1 MSSPLFPESP
11 GSALTPAAVALPNT
25 DELFAIIEAIHDN
38 VAIVDQ
44 NGVMRWVS
52 SCFERTYGIKREQIV
67 GRTTYELEAER
78 VFSPSV
84 AALVLRTRR
93 VVTLTEVTKSGK
105 YNIVTGVPIYGDDG
119 GVSFVVS
126 YSVDMRYSRELH
138 EEYQKINAL
147 LTPPE
152 PVRVSAVGE
161 TMQVIA
167 ATLER
172 LARVDTTVLITGESG
187 VGKNVVA
194 RLVHHLSNRAEGPLV
209 EINCAGIPAALL
221 ESELFGYEAGAF
233 TGASQKGKEGR
244 IELAHKGTLFL
255 DEIGEL
261 PLRLQAKLL
270 QVIQEKQIVRLGGVK
285 PVSIDFR
292 LVAATNQD
300 LEALVEKKR
309 FRSDLF
315 FRLNVLPLHIPPL
328 RERRGEIV
336 PLCLGMLEEMN
347 AKYGTAKT
355 FSEAV
360 KARFEAYSWPGNIR
374 ELRNLVERLVVVSAE
389 RVIDVDE
396 LPEHM
401 CRHAEEPA
409 GNSLSA
415 ALEALERRMVLEA
428 WEQCGTTTGVA
439 RALGISQPTAARKI
453 AKYRKARG
461 RAGNPSTGME
471 RK

>member
-1 MSSPLFPESP
+1 MPPFD
-11 GSALTPAAVALPNT
+11 VALPST
-25 DELFAIIEAIHDN
+25 EELFSVIEAIHDN
-38 VAIVDQ
+38 VAIVDH

-52 SCFERTYGIKREQIV
+52 SCFERTYGVSRDRII

-84 AALVLRTRR
+84 AALVLKTRR
-93 VVTLTEVTKSGK
+93 VVTLTEVTRSGR

-119 GVSFVVS
+119 DVSFVVS
-126 YSVDMRYSRELH
+126 YSVDMRYSRQLH

-147 LTPPE
+147 LSPAVETP
-152 PVRVSAVGE
+152 SGGQAFGG
-161 TMQVIA
+161 TMRAIA
-167 ATLER
+167 ATLEK

-194 RLVHHLSNRAEGPLV
+194 RLAHHLSDRAEGPLV
-209 EINCAGIPAALL
+209 EINCAGIPAPLL

-233 TGASQKGKEGR
+233 TGASHKGKEGR
-244 IELAHKGTLFL
+244 IALADKGTLFL

-270 QVIQEKQIVRLGGVK
+270 QVIQEKRIVKLGGVR

-315 FRLNVLPLHIPPL
+315 FRLNVLPLRIPPL
-328 RERRGEIV
+328 RERREEIV
-336 PLCLGMLEEMN
+336 PLSLGILEEMN

-355 FSEAV
+355 FSEGVRRHFA
-360 KARFEAYSWPGNIR
+360 AYSWPGNIR
-374 ELRNLVERLVVVSAE
+374 ELRNVIERLVIVSADT
-389 RVIDVDE
+389 VIEPDE
-396 LPEHM
+396 LPEHLF
-401 CRHAEEPA
+401 RRPPPSA
-409 GNSLSA
+409 GNSLPA
-415 ALEALERRMVLEA
+415 ALEALERHMILEA
-428 WEQCGTTTGVA
+428 YKACGTTTGVA
-439 RALGISQPTAARKI
+439 KALGISQPTAARKI
-453 AKYRKARG
+453 ARWRG
-461 RAGNPSTGME
+461 AS
-471 RK
+471 

>member
-1 MSSPLFPESP
+1 MPPFD
-11 GSALTPAAVALPNT
+11 VALPST
-25 DELFAIIEAIHDN
+25 EELFSVIEAIHDN
-38 VAIVDQ
+38 VAIVDH

-52 SCFERTYGIKREQIV
+52 SCFERTYGVSRDRII

-84 AALVLRTRR
+84 AALVLKTRR
-93 VVTLTEVTKSGK
+93 VVTLTEVTRSGR

-119 GVSFVVS
+119 DVSFVVS
-126 YSVDMRYSRELH
+126 YSVDMRYSRQLH

-147 LTPPE
+147 LSPAVETP
-152 PVRVSAVGE
+152 SGGQAFGG
-161 TMQVIA
+161 TMRAIA
-167 ATLER
+167 ATLEK

-194 RLVHHLSNRAEGPLV
+194 RLAHHLSDRAEGPLV
-209 EINCAGIPAALL
+209 EINCAGIPAPLL

-233 TGASQKGKEGR
+233 TGASHKGKEGR
-244 IELAHKGTLFL
+244 IALADKGTLFL

-270 QVIQEKQIVRLGGVK
+270 QVIQEKRIVKLGGVR

-315 FRLNVLPLHIPPL
+315 FRLNVLPLRIPPL
-328 RERRGEIV
+328 RERREEIV
-336 PLCLGMLEEMN
+336 PLSLGILEEMN

-355 FSEAV
+355 FSEGVRRHFA
-360 KARFEAYSWPGNIR
+360 AYSWPGNIR
-374 ELRNLVERLVVVSAE
+374 ELRNVIERLVIVSADT
-389 RVIDVDE
+389 VIEPDE
-396 LPEHM
+396 LPEHLF
-401 CRHAEEPA
+401 RRPPPSA
-409 GNSLSA
+409 GNSLPV
-415 ALEALERRMVLEA
+415 ALEALERHMILEA
-428 WEQCGTTTGVA
+428 YKACGTTTGVA
-439 RALGISQPTAARKI
+439 KALGISQPTAARKI
-453 AKYRKARG
+453 ARWRG
-461 RAGNPSTGME
+461 TS
-471 RK
+471 

>member
-1 MSSPLFPESP
+1 MPPFD
-11 GSALTPAAVALPNT
+11 VALPST
-25 DELFAIIEAIHDN
+25 EELFSVIEAIHDN
-38 VAIVDQ
+38 VAIVDH

-52 SCFERTYGIKREQIV
+52 SCFERTYGVSRDRII

-84 AALVLRTRR
+84 AALVLKTRR
-93 VVTLTEVTKSGK
+93 VVTLTEVTRSGR

-119 GVSFVVS
+119 DVSFVVS
-126 YSVDMRYSRELH
+126 YSVDMRYSRQLH

-147 LTPPE
+147 LSPAVETP
-152 PVRVSAVGE
+152 SGGQAFGG
-161 TMQVIA
+161 TMRAIA
-167 ATLER
+167 ATLEK

-194 RLVHHLSNRAEGPLV
+194 RLAHHLSDRAEGPLV
-209 EINCAGIPAALL
+209 EINCAGIPAPLL

-233 TGASQKGKEGR
+233 TGASHKGKEGR
-244 IELAHKGTLFL
+244 IALADKGTLFL

-270 QVIQEKQIVRLGGVK
+270 QVIQEKRIVKLGGVR

-315 FRLNVLPLHIPPL
+315 FRLNVLPLRIPPL
-328 RERRGEIV
+328 RERREEIV
-336 PLCLGMLEEMN
+336 PLSLGILEEMN

-355 FSEAV
+355 FSEGV
-360 KARFEAYSWPGNIR
+360 RRHFVAYSWPGNIR
-374 ELRNLVERLVVVSAE
+374 ELRNVIERLVIVSADT
-389 RVIDVDE
+389 VIEPDE
-396 LPEHM
+396 LPEHLF
-401 CRHAEEPA
+401 RRPPPSA
-409 GNSLSA
+409 GNSLPA
-415 ALEALERRMVLEA
+415 ALEALERHMILEA
-428 WEQCGTTTGVA
+428 YKACGTTTGVA
-439 RALGISQPTAARKI
+439 KALGISQPTAARKI
-453 AKYRKARG
+453 ARWRG
-461 RAGNPSTGME
+461 TS
-471 RK
+471 

>member
-1 MSSPLFPESP
+1 MPPFD
-11 GSALTPAAVALPNT
+11 VALPST
-25 DELFAIIEAIHDN
+25 EELFSVIEAIHDN
-38 VAIVDQ
+38 VAIVDH

-52 SCFERTYGIKREQIV
+52 SCFERTYGVSRDRII

-84 AALVLRTRR
+84 AALVLKTRR
-93 VVTLTEVTKSGK
+93 VVTLTEVTRSGR

-119 GVSFVVS
+119 DVSFVVS
-126 YSVDMRYSRELH
+126 YSVDMRYSRQLH

-147 LTPPE
+147 LSPAVETP
-152 PVRVSAVGE
+152 SGGQAFGG
-161 TMQVIA
+161 TMRAIA
-167 ATLER
+167 ATLEK

-194 RLVHHLSNRAEGPLV
+194 RLAHHLSDRAEGPLV
-209 EINCAGIPAALL
+209 EINCAGIPAPLL

-233 TGASQKGKEGR
+233 TGASHKGKEGR
-244 IELAHKGTLFL
+244 IALADKGTLFL

-270 QVIQEKQIVRLGGVK
+270 QVIQEKRIVKLGGVR

-315 FRLNVLPLHIPPL
+315 FRLNVLPLRIPPL
-328 RERRGEIV
+328 RERREEIV
-336 PLCLGMLEEMN
+336 PLSLGILEEMN

-355 FSEAV
+355 FSEGVRRHFA
-360 KARFEAYSWPGNIR
+360 AYSWPGNIR
-374 ELRNLVERLVVVSAE
+374 ELRNVIERLVIVSADT
-389 RVIDVDE
+389 VIEPDE
-396 LPEHM
+396 LPEHLF
-401 CRHAEEPA
+401 RRPPPSA
-409 GNSLSA
+409 GNSLPA
-415 ALEALERRMVLEA
+415 ALEALERHMILEA
-428 WEQCGTTTGVA
+428 YKACGTTTGVA
-439 RALGISQPTAARKI
+439 KALGISQPTAARKI
-453 AKYRKARG
+453 ARWRG
-461 RAGNPSTGME
+461 TS
-471 RK
+471 